1 MNLEPAPRLPK
12 WIFLAIDLGLLVIAF
27 VIISFAKNP
36 YAPLPFITAVLC
48 VALAAIIGLIP
59 FLIDYAADSAEFV
72 QRERER
78 LAEHAARLQA
88 GTESL
93 ARATAHIKAIEEAV
107 HKSARDAETLP
118 YRMQEKLAEFN
129 ESLAAKE
136 ESDREALET
145 ELEQLRAA
153 NADQLKAVAD
163 KISKAAADWTA
174 LEIATRKQLNATE
187 AALNKLQTQAADTAA
202 KVDGAALAAVAKLES
217 QFAASWQELDA
228 RIAALKAAAAAIPTS
243 VAVAAIAAP
252 APTVVPAP
260 AAPTPPAP
268 EPAPA
273 PAPAAATTEVKPEET
288 AAPATEIAPVAESTE
303 PAPTPAPIS
312 EEPTATVE
320 APKPKKPRA
329 PRKPKT
335 DETPAPAADASPT
348 PVSEPIA
355 APAEET
361 SVAEATPAPSVMPE
375 PEPAPASEP
384 APETAAEPE
393 LTLASDDESTSQ
405 EARPAGRAES
415 STSSDGA
422 TRLLATAYIGIGNKL
437 FIRGDGPGLSWDR
450 GVPMQF
456 VSIGKWGWSTHDA
469 AGPIHCKLYKNDEL
483 AAPIGEIVLEAGRHT
498 EVTATF

>member
-27 VIISFAKNP
+27 LIISFAKNP

-48 VALAAIIGLIP
+48 VALAAVIGLVP

-78 LAEHAARLQA
+78 LAEQAARLQA

-93 ARATAHIKAIEEAV
+93 ARATSHIKAIEEAV
-107 HKSARDAETLP
+107 HKSAREAETLP

-129 ESLAAKE
+129 EGLAAKE

-153 NADQLKAVAD
+153 NLDQLKGVAD
-163 KISKAAADWTA
+163 KIAKAAADWTA
-174 LEIATRKQLNATE
+174 LEIATRKQLTATE

-202 KVDGAALAAVAKLES
+202 KVDGAATAAVAKLET
-217 QFAASWQELDA
+217 QLAASLQEIDA
-228 RIAALKAAAAAIPTS
+228 RVAALKAAAAAIPTS
-243 VAVAAIAAP
+243 VAVTALAAAP
-252 APTVVPAP
+252 TPAP
-260 AAPTPPAP
+260 AAPAEPAVAAPPVP
-268 EPAPA
+268 EPAPVA
-273 PAPAAATTEVKPEET
+273 EIPSSPTESTPAPTAEIAVAAPVEET
-288 AAPATEIAPVAESTE
+288 PSAE
-303 PAPTPAPIS
+303 PAPTPVA
-312 EEPTATVE
+312 E

-335 DETPAPAADASPT
+335 E
-348 PVSEPIA
+348 E
-355 APAEET
+355 APAEASAATASEPAA
-361 SVAEATPAPSVMPE
+361 SPSEEPSPAEAPTAPVATAEPEPTPA
-375 PEPAPASEP
+375 PEPAPAP
-384 APETAAEPE
+384 APVAEPTPEPE
-393 LTLASDDESTSQ
+393 LVLASDEPAEETRS
-405 EARPAGRAES
+405 AGRAES

-483 AAPIGEIVLEAGRHT
+483 AAPLGEIVLEAGRHT
-498 EVTATF
+498 EVTAMF